1 MKFYLI
7 DTDSVKAASL
17 VNYNVEDE
25 AVGYAIRESQD
36 VYLREILGNALLEKC
51 VELAS
56 SGTIDEEGYEAYG
69 ELVDKYI
76 YQYLVA
82 KSQEQILIPISFKIR
97 NIGVS
102 QDSDTNVTSQQLQT
116 VIDLQNYWNSQ
127 QLQTVIDLQ
136 NYWKT
141 ISIDRGNRLKCF
153 LRENRDSFPELETG
167 SCVCGAC
174 DNGPDLKLEA
184 NCNLNI

>member
-1 MKFYLI
+1 MKYYLI
-7 DTDSVKAASL
+7 DVDSVKAASL
-17 VNYNVEDE
+17 VNYNCEDE

-36 VYLREILGNALLEKC
+36 VYLREILGTALLDKC
-51 VELAS
+51 IELAS
-56 SGTIDEEGYEAYG
+56 SGTIDEAEYVQYE

-82 KSQEQILIPISFKIR
+82 KAQEQLLIPISFKIR

-102 QDSDTNVTSQQLQT
+102 QDSDTNVVSQQIDT
-116 VIDLQNYWNSQ
+116 VNELKSYWA
-127 QLQTVIDLQ
+127 
-136 NYWKT
+136 T

-153 LRENRDSFPELETG
+153 LRENKSAFPELENA
-167 SCVCGAC
+167 SCTCGAC
-174 DNGPDLKLEA
+174 KEGPNLKLET

>member
-1 MKFYLI
+1 MNYYLI

-36 VYLREILGNALLEKC
+36 VYLREILGNALLDKC
-51 VELAS
+51 IELAS
-56 SGTIDEEGYEAYG
+56 SGTIDDGGYEAYE
-69 ELVDKYI
+69 ELVDKYC

-82 KSQEQILIPISFKIR
+82 KAQEQLLIPVSFKIR

-102 QDSDTNVTSQQLQT
+102 QDSDTNVLSQQIDT
-116 VIDLQNYWNSQ
+116 VNELKSYWA
-127 QLQTVIDLQ
+127 
-136 NYWKT
+136 T

-153 LRENRDSFPELETG
+153 LRDNRAAFPELESG
-167 SCVCGAC
+167 SCGCGSC
-174 DNGPDLKLEA
+174 KNSPNLHLEA
-184 NCNLNI
+184 NCNINI

>member
-116 VIDLQNYWNSQ
+116 VIDLQNYW
-127 QLQTVIDLQ
+127 
-136 NYWKT
+136 KT

-153 LRENRDSFPELETG
+153 LRENRAAFPELENSECT
-167 SCVCGAC
+167 CGAC

>member
-116 VIDLQNYWNSQ
+116 VIDLQNYW
-127 QLQTVIDLQ
+127 
-136 NYWKT
+136 KT
-141 ISIDRGNRLKCF
+141 ISIDRANRLKCF
-153 LRENRDSFPELETG
+153 LRENRAAFPELETG

-174 DNGPDLKLEA
+174 DNGPDLRLEA
-184 NCNLNI
+184 NCNINI

>member
-1 MKFYLI
+1 MNYYLI
-7 DTDSVKAASL
+7 DTDSVKAATL

-25 AVGYAIRESQD
+25 AVSYAIRESQD
-36 VYLREILGNALLEKC
+36 TYLREILGDALLDKC

-56 SGTIDEEGYEAYG
+56 GGTIDDPGNEAYL

-82 KSQEQILIPISFKIR
+82 KSQEQILIPVSFKIR

-102 QDSDTNVTSQQLQT
+102 QDSDTNVVSQQYQN
-116 VIDLQNYWNSQ
+116 VVDLK
-127 QLQTVIDLQ
+127 

-141 ISIDRGNRLKCF
+141 ISIDRANRLRCF
-153 LRENRDSFPELETG
+153 IRDNKDAFPEIKDS

-174 DNGPDLKLEA
+174 KKGADLELEA
-184 NCNLNI
+184 NCNINI

>member
-17 VNYNVEDE
+17 VNYNLEDE
-25 AVGYAIRESQD
+25 TVGYAIREAQD
-36 VYLREILGNALLEKC
+36 TYLREILGDALLDRC

-56 SGTIDEEGYEAYG
+56 GDTIDEPEYASYK

-76 YQYLVA
+76 YEYLVA
-82 KSQEQILIPISFKIR
+82 KAQEQTLIPISFKIR

-102 QDSDTNVTSQQLQT
+102 QDSDTNVTAQQLDT
-116 VIDLQNYWNSQ
+116 VTKLEE
-127 QLQTVIDLQ
+127 
-136 NYWKT
+136 YWKT
-141 ISIDRGNRLKCF
+141 QSVDKANRMKCF
-153 LRENRDSFPELETG
+153 IRENKAAFPEIEET

-174 DNGPDLKLEA
+174 RKGADLRLEA
-184 NCNLNI
+184 NTNLMI

>member
-116 VIDLQNYWNSQ
+116 VIDLQNYW
-127 QLQTVIDLQ
+127 
-136 NYWKT
+136 KT

>member
-116 VIDLQNYWNSQ
+116 VIDLQNYWA
-127 QLQTVIDLQ
+127 
-136 NYWKT
+136 T

-153 LRENRDSFPELETG
+153 LRENKAAFPELETG

-184 NCNLNI
+184 NCNINI

>member
-116 VIDLQNYWNSQ
+116 VIDLQNYW
-127 QLQTVIDLQ
+127 
-136 NYWKT
+136 KT

-153 LRENRDSFPELETG
+153 LRENKAAFPELETG
-167 SCVCGAC
+167 SCICGAC

>member
-7 DTDSVKAASL
+7 NTDSVKAASL
-17 VNYNVEDE
+17 VNYNCGDE
-25 AVGYAIRESQD
+25 EVGYAIREAQD

-56 SGTIDEEGYEAYG
+56 GDTLDDEGNEAYQ
-69 ELVDKYI
+69 ELIDKYI
-76 YQYLVA
+76 YRYLVA

-116 VIDLQNYWNSQ
+116 VIDLQNYWA
-127 QLQTVIDLQ
+127 
-136 NYWKT
+136 T

-153 LRENRDSFPELETG
+153 LRENRAAFPELETG

>member
-7 DTDSVKAASL
+7 DTDSVKASSL

-25 AVGYAIRESQD
+25 AVGYAIREAQD
-36 VYLREILGNALLEKC
+36 VYLREILGDALLGRC

-56 SGTIDEEGYEAYG
+56 SGTIDEEGYEQYQ
-69 ELVDKYI
+69 ELVDRYI

-82 KSQEQILIPISFKIR
+82 KAQEGMLVPISFKIR

-116 VIDLQNYWNSQ
+116 VIDLQNYWA
-127 QLQTVIDLQ
+127 
-136 NYWKT
+136 T

-153 LRENRDSFPELETG
+153 LRENKAAFPELENSECT
-167 SCVCGAC
+167 CGAC
-174 DNGPDLKLEA
+174 KKGPNLQLEA

>member
-17 VNYNVEDE
+17 VNYNCGDE
-25 AVGYAIRESQD
+25 EVGYAIREAQD

-56 SGTIDEEGYEAYG
+56 GDTLDDEGNEAYQ
-69 ELVDKYI
+69 ELIDKYI
-76 YQYLVA
+76 YRYLVA
-82 KSQEQILIPISFKIR
+82 KSQEQILVPISFKIR

-102 QDSDTNVTSQQLQT
+102 QDSDTNVTSQELK
-116 VIDLQNYWNSQ
+116 
-127 QLQTVIDLQ
+127 TVIDLQ

-153 LRENRDSFPELETG
+153 LKENRAAFPELETD

>member
-7 DTDSVKAASL
+7 DTDSVKAATL
-17 VNYNVEDE
+17 VNYNCSDE
-25 AVGYAIRESQD
+25 EVGYAIRESQD
-36 VYLREILGNALLEKC
+36 VYLREILGNALLGKC
-51 VELAS
+51 VELAI

-116 VIDLQNYWNSQ
+116 VIDLQNYW
-127 QLQTVIDLQ
+127 
-136 NYWKT
+136 KT

-153 LRENRDSFPELETG
+153 LRENRAAFPELETG

-184 NCNLNI
+184 NCSINI

>member
-116 VIDLQNYWNSQ
+116 VIDLQNYWR
-127 QLQTVIDLQ
+127 TV
-136 NYWKT
+136 
-141 ISIDRGNRLKCF
+141 SIDRANRLKCF
-153 LRENRDSFPELETG
+153 LRENRAAFPELETG

>member
-116 VIDLQNYWNSQ
+116 VIDLQNYW
-127 QLQTVIDLQ
+127 
-136 NYWKT
+136 KT

-153 LRENRDSFPELETG
+153 LRENRAAFPELETG

>member
-1 MKFYLI
+1 MNYYLI

-17 VNYNVEDE
+17 VNYNCSDE
-25 AVGYAIRESQD
+25 EVGYAIRESQD

-56 SGTIDEEGYEAYG
+56 GDTLDNEGNEAYKD
-69 ELVDKYI
+69 LIDKYI
-76 YQYLVA
+76 YDFLVA

-102 QDSDTNVTSQQLQT
+102 QDSDTNVASQQFQN
-116 VIDLQNYWNSQ
+116 VIDLHNYWN
-127 QLQTVIDLQ
+127 VISED
-136 NYWKT
+136 KA
-141 ISIDRGNRLKCF
+141 NRLKCF
-153 LRENRDSFPELETG
+153 LKENRDAFPELEAG

-174 DNGPDLKLEA
+174 DNGPNLKLGA
-184 NCNLNI
+184 STNLFLG